1 MKRFSIALAVAAI
14 SMSAMAQTAP
24 NRLFINNLDGY
35 RVSSHVIDR
44 LGDITFGRVDGEV
57 KAEVFVNEVDK
68 DKIVIDVIKS
78 EECEYFKM
86 DILPT
91 NRANQYNDALM
102 ANLIESTVSTKYYE
116 DYTDGQIAAA
126 DLGLQQSGLYT
137 VVTVGYDKYE
147 TPVGVC
153 RADFEAY
160 SPAVTGN
167 PKVSAKLINVS
178 TTAFTVEFTPNA
190 DVLNYYVVAMT
201 EGDFEYQWNT
211 FGPMFGFSSQKEM
224 IKMYGGNGRAGVSQV
239 EWKDMDPNTTYDV
252 YILPTDINGNYG
264 DFDIFKV
271 STVSQGGSGDA
282 VVAMKVAD
290 YRLADWGTSQNPA
303 MLPSLFITFTP
314 NDQTW
319 RYRYGVYLASIYDE
333 NKDVI
338 AEELRSDPPQPNM
351 AYWWWF
357 DELTT
362 DFQVNENTEYVVVS
376 AGMNADGKW
385 GVVNELRGTTPAQAG
400 PAKNAPAYKRAPAP
414 MVSTA
419 EEGAKAPAHRKDIVI
434 R

>member
-137 VVTVGYDKYE
+137 VSRRFRG
-147 TPVGVC
+147 
-153 RADFEAY
+153 
-160 SPAVTGN
+160 
-167 PKVSAKLINVS
+167 I
-178 TTAFTVEFTPNA
+178 
-190 DVLNYYVVAMT
+190 
-201 EGDFEYQWNT
+201 
-211 FGPMFGFSSQKEM
+211 FSCCDRQ
-224 IKMYGGNGRAGVSQV
+224 
-239 EWKDMDPNTTYDV
+239 
-252 YILPTDINGNYG
+252 
-264 DFDIFKV
+264 
-271 STVSQGGSGDA
+271 SQG
-282 VVAMKVAD
+282 K
-290 YRLADWGTSQNPA
+290 RQ
-303 MLPSLFITFTP
+303 
-314 NDQTW
+314 
-319 RYRYGVYLASIYDE
+319 
-333 NKDVI
+333 
-338 AEELRSDPPQPNM
+338 
-351 AYWWWF
+351 
-357 DELTT
+357 
-362 DFQVNENTEYVVVS
+362 
-376 AGMNADGKW
+376 
-385 GVVNELRGTTPAQAG
+385 
-400 PAKNAPAYKRAPAP
+400 AYKCQHHCFY
-414 MVSTA
+414 S
-419 EEGAKAPAHRKDIVI
+419 GIHS
-434 R
+434 